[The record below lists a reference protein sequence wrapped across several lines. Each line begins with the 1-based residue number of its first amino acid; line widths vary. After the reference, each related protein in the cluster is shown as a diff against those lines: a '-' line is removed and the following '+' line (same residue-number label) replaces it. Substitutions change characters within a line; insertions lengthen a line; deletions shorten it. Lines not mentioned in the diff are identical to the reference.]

1 MTNNKR
7 DGFGSRFGALV
18 ALAGAAIGLGNLWR
32 FPYLVGN
39 NGGGAFIIIYLAFVI
54 LLLLPV
60 MYAEFVIGRR
70 SQSNVFGAIKKLA
83 PKSVFISIGI
93 LSIAVTLTILS
104 FYSVV
109 GGWTIEYIVQSFSSD
124 LFKQDNGALG
134 ATFSNFISAPVRPA
148 VMHLVFLGLTALI
161 VAGGIKDGIE
171 KYTKFLT
178 PMLFVIIVILLV
190 RSITLPGAEEGLRF
204 LFYPDFSK
212 LKASSFLDALGQGFF
227 SLSLGMGCIITYASY
242 VNKREN
248 IRKMSLTTVVA
259 DTLFAVL
266 AGIAIMPAVFAF
278 GVSPTSGPSLVFI
291 TLPQIF
297 AQLPFGQMFSLL
309 FFIVLF
315 VAAIT
320 SSISMLEIVVA
331 YICEE
336 FKLSRKAAVLYSSVF
351 VAFTGILCSLS
362 EGAFSSFRLFDKN
375 LFDLFDYASNNIM
388 LPLGGLLV
396 VLFVGW
402 KLKRK
407 DVLDEMTSG
416 GTIPMNR
423 AIFGSVMIILKFIAP
438 LAISIVMLNGIGLI
452 KIF

>member
-83 PKSVFISIGI
+83 PKSAFISIGI

-109 GGWTIEYIVQSFSSD
+109 GGWTIEYIVQSFSAD
-124 LFKQDNGALG
+124 LFKQDNSALG

-278 GVSPTSGPSLVFI
+278 GVNPTSGPSLVFI

-336 FKLSRKAAVLYSSVF
+336 FKLSRKAAVLYSSLF
-351 VAFTGILCSLS
+351 VAITGILCSLS
-362 EGAFSSFRLFDKN
+362 EGAFSNFRLFDKN

>member
-83 PKSVFISIGI
+83 PKSAFISIGI

-109 GGWTIEYIVQSFSSD
+109 GGWTIEYIVQSFSAD
-124 LFKQDNGALG
+124 LFKQDNSALG

-278 GVSPTSGPSLVFI
+278 GVNPTSGPSLVFI

-336 FKLSRKAAVLYSSVF
+336 FKLSRKAAVLSSSLF
-351 VAFTGILCSLS
+351 VAITGILCSLS
-362 EGAFSSFRLFDKN
+362 EGAFSNFRLFDKN
-375 LFDLFDYASNNIM
+375 IFDLFDYASNNIM

>member
-83 PKSVFISIGI
+83 PKSAFISIGI

>member
-83 PKSVFISIGI
+83 PKSAFISIGI

-291 TLPQIF
+291 ILPQIF

>member
-1 MTNNKR
+1 MSHSKR

-39 NGGGAFIIIYLAFVI
+39 NGGGAFILVYLAFVTV
-54 LLLLPV
+54 LLLPI

-70 SQSNVFGAIKKLA
+70 SQANVFGAIKKLA
-83 PKSVFISIGI
+83 PKSWFIVIGV
-93 LSIAVTLTILS
+93 LSVAVTITILS

-109 GGWTIEYIVQSFSSD
+109 GGWTIEYIIKSFSKGF
-124 LFKQDNGALG
+124 LITDNEVLKNTFTDFST
-134 ATFSNFISAPVRPA
+134 ATYRPA
-148 VMHLVFLGLTALI
+148 IMHLVFLGLTALI

-178 PMLFVIIVILLV
+178 PMLFVIIAILLV
-190 RSITLPGAEEGLRF
+190 RSVTLPGASEGLKF

-212 LKASSFLDALGQGFF
+212 LTASSFLDALGQGFF

-242 VNKREN
+242 VNKKEN
-248 IRKMSLTTVVA
+248 IRHMSLTTVVA
-259 DTLFAVL
+259 DTSFAVL

-278 GVSPTSGPSLVFI
+278 GVNPTSGPSLVFI

-297 AQLPFGQMFSLL
+297 AQLPFGAVFSVL
-309 FFIVLF
+309 FFVVLF

-331 YICEE
+331 YLSEE
-336 FKLSRKAAVLYSSVF
+336 LKISRVKAVIATSLVL
-351 VAFTGILCSLS
+351 AFTGILCSLS
-362 EGAFSSFRLFDKN
+362 EGSLSGYKLFGKN

-388 LPLGGLLV
+388 LPLGGLFV

-402 KLKRK
+402 RLKRA
-407 DVLDEMTSG
+407 DVLDELTSS
-416 GTIPMNR
+416 GTIPMKKYLFN
-423 AIFGSVMIILKFIAP
+423 AVMVILKFVAPVAIA
-438 LAISIVMLNGIGLI
+438 IVMLSGIGLI
-452 KIF
+452 KLF

>member
-83 PKSVFISIGI
+83 PKSAFISIGI

-336 FKLSRKAAVLYSSVF
+336 FKLSRKAAVLYSSLF
-351 VAFTGILCSLS
+351 VAITGLLCSLS
-362 EGAFSSFRLFDKN
+362 EGAFSNFRLFDKN
-375 LFDLFDYASNNIM
+375 IFDLFDYASNNIM

>member
-83 PKSVFISIGI
+83 PKSAFISIGI

-438 LAISIVMLNGIGLI
+438 LAISSVMLNGIGLI